1 MKSKNRITR
10 VPGIGERKGG
20 GGGDPSSNQLLER
33 QKNCTITYI
42 KLLQN
47 QKEQIINKSNLLLHY
62 SRDLATNLKLKKETT
77 TKSLKNNP
85 KQILLGASSSFTITM
100 IL

>member
-1 MKSKNRITR
+1 M
-10 VPGIGERKGG
+10 G

-33 QKNCTITYI
+33 RKNCTITYI

-62 SRDLATNLKLKKETT
+62 SRDLATSLKLKKETT
-77 TKSLKNNP
+77 TTSLKNNP
-85 KQILLGASSSFTITM
+85 KQILLGPLVLSQSQCFYNDQNQNHQS
-100 IL
+100 